1 MNSSQI
7 DPVIKF
13 NYQKKIHVDWLDFFN
28 KNKEMLQGIFNK
40 TLIHEIYPK
49 KKHIFR
55 IFKYLSPNEIKVVI
69 LGQDPYINFE
79 NIEGDIIPQAEGLS
93 FSVPKRHRNIPPSLK
108 NIFKELENCYPEF
121 KYKNGNLKKWVKREK
136 IFLLNSALTVIP
148 GKSNSHQ
155 KFWQEFTDKVIE
167 YISQN
172 NKNIV
177 FILMGNNAKSKINL
191 IDSNKHVILTSVHPS
206 PLSANRGFFG
216 CKIFKK
222 ANDELKKRNM
232 EEINWNLN

>member
-1 MNSSQI
+1 MFDYS
-7 DPVIKF
+7 
-13 NYQKKIHVDWLDFFN
+13 KKIHENWLQFFN
-28 KNKEMLQGIFNK
+28 KNKDLLQQIFNK
-40 TLIHEIYPK
+40 TLIHQIYPK

-55 IFKYLSPNEIKVVI
+55 IFKYLQPSDIKVVI

-79 NIEGDIIPQAEGLS
+79 TVDDIDIPQAEGLS

-108 NIFKELENCYPEF
+108 NIFKEIKNCYPEF

-136 IFLLNSALTVIP
+136 IFLLNSALTVLP

-155 KFWQEFTDKVIE
+155 KHWQEFTDKVIE
-167 YISQN
+167 YLSEET
-172 NKNIV
+172 KNIV
-177 FILMGNNAKSKINL
+177 FILMGNNAKSKSSL
-191 IDSNKHVILTSVHPS
+191 IDNNKHIVLTSVHPS
-206 PLSANRGFFG
+206 PLSANKGFFG

-222 ANDELKKRNM
+222 ANDELKKRSI